1 MDKSNL
7 ELFKQAVAEGFSNK
21 IDSIASSY
29 TEEIVCSEQHKIAMQ
44 TIIHG
49 KIGEKTAKSLKTKRI
64 IAILIAAALLLTSC
78 GIIFR
83 NEIRDIFE
91 SIYDF
96 FVAVSYTE
104 EDSDGATIEE
114 VYKLGYV
121 PEGYSLEKEI
131 TRPLCIQYKFIN
143 QSGDYFWF
151 EQNLI
156 DGTDFVVD
164 SESGYT
170 KFVDVE
176 NYEVYYR
183 SVDEKH
189 FYIWNDGKYS
199 IKLSSSTEITNNE
212 ILLIIKGILIK

>member
-1 MDKSNL
+1 MDKNNL

-29 TEEIVCSEQHKIAMQ
+29 TEEIVCSEQHEIAMR

-104 EDSDGATIEE
+104 EDSDGETIEE
-114 VYKLGYV
+114 IYKLGYV

-131 TRPLCIQYKFIN
+131 TTPVFIRYKFTN
-143 QSGDYFWF
+143 QNGDYLWF
-151 EQNLI
+151 EQTLI

-170 KFVDVE
+170 KILDVE
-176 NYEVYYR
+176 NYEIYYR
-183 SVDEKH
+183 STDKKH

-199 IKLSSSTEITNNE
+199 IKLSSSTELSND
-212 ILLIIKGILIK
+212 IIISVVKGIVIK